1 MVTEDVLFVEGRQD
15 KLQILPVFDEPIE
28 IVCTNG
34 TVSAPRLEELL
45 APYEGCNLY
54 VLFDADDSGEKSRQ
68 MLKRLE
74 PNAIDL
80 YTRREYKQV
89 EHTPRKYLAQLLAAE
104 GFAVKAA
111 YLL

>member
-1 MVTEDVLFVEGRQD
+1 MVIEQVLFVEGRQD
-15 KLQILPVFDEPIE
+15 KLQILPVLDEPIE

-34 TVSAPRLEELL
+34 TVSASRLEELL
-45 APYEGCNLY
+45 APYEGCDLY
-54 VLFDADDSGEKSRQ
+54 VLFDADESGEKSRKL
-68 MLKRLE
+68 MKRVE
-74 PNAIDL
+74 PNAIHL

-89 EHTPRKYLAQLLAAE
+89 EHTPRNYLAHILAAE